1 MTGITLPREIASTD
15 TKQIGSLQWSNTRNE
30 FFKLCSLSLQTD
42 FTDSTQTKLC
52 YWDNLPSR
60 CEERDLGKWERA
72 GAIFENLA
80 HFCDIIILVKVVEML
95 GEGTIN
101 CRAEMCCLYC
111 QL

>member
-1 MTGITLPREIASTD
+1 M
-15 TKQIGSLQWSNTRNE
+15 
-30 FFKLCSLSLQTD
+30 
-42 FTDSTQTKLC
+42 
-52 YWDNLPSR
+52 
-60 CEERDLGKWERA
+60 GKWERA